1 MAKQM
6 TKRQRQVAE
15 IIRRNLSVVLQQEG
29 TYIYGDALVTVT
41 NIVLTPDMLNA
52 KIYLSIY
59 NTENK
64 QAVLL
69 MMREEKNRLQQGLA
83 QRVRNQMRR
92 VPRIAFYEDDTMD
105 EMYRIN
111 DLFKKLEDEDQLG
124 RNRSEEEEEEEEEE
138 ELD

>member
-15 IIRRNLSVVLQQEG
+15 TIRRNLSVVLQQEG

-41 NIVLTPDMLNA
+41 NIVLTPDMLHA

-59 NTENK
+59 NTEHK
-64 QAVLL
+64 EAVLL

-83 QRVRNQMRR
+83 QRVRHQMRR

-105 EMYRIN
+105 EMYRVN
-111 DLFKKLEDEDQLG
+111 DLFKKLEDENQLG
-124 RNRSEEEEEEEEEE
+124 RNRKEDEE

>member
-15 IIRRNLSVVLQQEG
+15 MLRRNLSAVLQQEG
-29 TYIYGDALVTVT
+29 TYIYGNALVTVT

-138 ELD
+138 LD

>member
-15 IIRRNLSVVLQQEG
+15 MLRRNLSAVLQQEG
-29 TYIYGDALVTVT
+29 TYIYGNALVTVT

-124 RNRSEEEEEEEEEE
+124 RNRSEEEEEEEEE
-138 ELD
+138 LD

>member
-124 RNRSEEEEEEEEEE
+124 RNRSEEEEEEE
-138 ELD
+138 LD

>member
-15 IIRRNLSVVLQQEG
+15 MLRRNLSAVLQQEG
-29 TYIYGDALVTVT
+29 TYIYGNALVTVT

-124 RNRSEEEEEEEEEE
+124 RNRSEEEEEEEE
-138 ELD
+138 LD

>member
-1 MAKQM
+1 M

-124 RNRSEEEEEEEEEE
+124 RNRSEEKDEEE